1 MPTLLPRFQVTQTDD
16 VARALDVAANE
27 WPDANRPELV
37 TRLLQ
42 EGAAAI
48 EHRRDE
54 STAGRRRALA
64 ETRGLYAYPAGSL
77 DELRAE
83 WDE

>member
-16 VARALDVAANE
+16 VARALDVAASE
-27 WPDANRPELV
+27 WPDAKRPELV
-37 TRLLQ
+37 SRLLQ

-48 EHRRDE
+48 ERRRGD
-54 STAGRRRALA
+54 SVAGRRRALA
-64 ETRGLYAYPAGSL
+64 ETRGLYPYPPGSL